1 MILSTFLRK
10 TLSLKA
16 GLFIKR
22 IPYNKILNVKLVTF
36 TIEDFLVGF
45 RMLSAKDGIKIIYAG
60 GYGEIKISPKEKSLF
75 IRELKKRIDSS
86 AK

>member
-1 MILSTFLRK
+1 
-10 TLSLKA
+10 
-16 GLFIKR
+16 
-22 IPYNKILNVKLVTF
+22 
-36 TIEDFLVGF
+36 
-45 RMLSAKDGIKIIYAG
+45 MLSAKDGIKIIYAG